1 MNGIDFSKKLNRQ
14 NDLHQKSM
22 MEARRNH
29 SEEIEN
35 LTEMNDRK
43 LKDRSETYSKSLE
56 NKEKDYVKNYNRVSE
71 EQRKALLEKNYA
83 YENALRKNEEAFH
96 TEKKDNI
103 DGWNKKF
110 AELRDD
116 FRKNLSDTKENDQ
129 DLRGA
134 MDKNYKNNINNIRSI
149 AAKDLNEYI
158 DNTKTEK
165 KESDVQYRIEK
176 NNIIDK
182 NQREMKELVRSE
194 NDKRAF
200 ILDNG
205 ISDVNDYKDQQAKN
219 YINTRK
225 DAEDKFQKQI
235 AYTDDK
241 IAKEIDQREK
251 RTIESQIKDNHE
263 QNKSFNERYK
273 DLSKNYNKEVRAV
286 EFRNRAEKIS
296 QAEVNKEIQKKY
308 DENQKSQFD
317 QRIKINLEEK
327 NNIENKLTE
336 KISDTIESYQ
346 GALREKN
353 IKTGE
358 KISKIENDLTES
370 NRQERYLD
378 NLQKEQLINNNRA
391 ALKYE
396 KDKNFSTVEGI
407 DKQNNLVIKNLK
419 ENFDRSLKSAN
430 EKSRKNFEETKS
442 EMLADKRTLEK
453 RLHEQNSRQT
463 SNIRE
468 FYSDKIDKM
477 VQGYESRIN
486 SLELQNKMIVQNSN
500 EMIRDIKR
508 ISSAEI
514 ERQKK
519 ISADS
524 TVEQVKT
531 EKQIAAE
538 KEQSLLKKLMNK
550 LL

>member
-43 LKDRSETYSKSLE
+43 LKERAETYSKSLE

-96 TEKKDNI
+96 IEKKDNI

-134 MDKNYKNNINNIRSI
+134 MDKNYKNNINNIRSL

-165 KESDVQYRIEK
+165 KESDVQFRIEK

-205 ISDVNDYKDQQAKN
+205 ISDVNDYKEQQAKN
-219 YINTRK
+219 YIKTRK

-251 RTIESQIKDNHE
+251 KTIESQIKDNYE

-273 DLSKNYNKEVRAV
+273 ELSKNYNKEVRAV

-353 IKTGE
+353 IKAGE

-378 NLQKEQLINNNRA
+378 NLQREQLINNNRA

-396 KDKNFSTVEGI
+396 KDNNSSTVEGI
-407 DKQNNLVIKNLK
+407 DKQNNQVIKNLK
-419 ENFDRSLKSAN
+419 ENFNRSLKSAN

-500 EMIRDIKR
+500 EMIR
-508 ISSAEI
+508 
-514 ERQKK
+514 
-519 ISADS
+519 
-524 TVEQVKT
+524 
-531 EKQIAAE
+531 
-538 KEQSLLKKLMNK
+538 
-550 LL
+550 